1 MALRACYRGTARDR
15 FKVLRVIY
23 RLRDGCQDDIISPI
37 SPTTLMND
45 FGKRLQEIRT
55 DAGLTQSGLA
65 RALNTSQSAISQ
77 MERGDREPSFRMLR
91 RLARALGV
99 SPAHLLGQDVDEL
112 SPAEQVHFRRYR
124 SLPDEAK
131 AEIRDFAEYLRQK
144 HTKSR

>member
-1 MALRACYRGTARDR
+1 MD
-15 FKVLRVIY
+15 
-23 RLRDGCQDDIISPI
+23 
-37 SPTTLMND
+37 D

-77 MERGDREPSFRMLR
+77 MERGEREPSFEMLR

-99 SPAHLLGQDVDEL
+99 SPAHLIGKDVDEL
-112 SPAEQVHFRRYR
+112 SPAEQVHFRQYR

-131 AEIRDFAEYLRQK
+131 EEIRNFAEYLQQK

>member
-1 MALRACYRGTARDR
+1 
-15 FKVLRVIY
+15 
-23 RLRDGCQDDIISPI
+23 
-37 SPTTLMND
+37 MND
-45 FGKRLQEIRT
+45 FGRRLQEIRT

-77 MERGDREPSFRMLR
+77 MERGEREPSFRMLR

-99 SPAHLLGQDVDEL
+99 SPGHLLGRDVDEL
-112 SPAEQVHFRRYR
+112 SPAEQVHFRQYR

-131 AEIRDFAEYLRQK
+131 EEIRNFAEYLSQK

>member
-1 MALRACYRGTARDR
+1 
-15 FKVLRVIY
+15 
-23 RLRDGCQDDIISPI
+23 
-37 SPTTLMND
+37 MND

-77 MERGDREPSFRMLR
+77 MERGEREPSFKMLR

-124 SLPDEAK
+124 SLPDEARE
-131 AEIRDFAEYLRQK
+131 EIRDFAEYLRQK